1 LYLRLGLSVEVGLL
15 SSDKSELG
23 GLGTVT
29 ISTVSFNRLM
39 ALPDALVAR
48 KAVSVII
55 IKRGLQIDVY
65 M

>member
-1 LYLRLGLSVEVGLL
+1 ML
-15 SSDKSELG
+15 SSDRSELG

-29 ISTVSFNRLM
+29 IGAVSFNRLM

-55 IKRGLQIDVY
+55 IKRGVANRCLYVNEVKG
-65 M
+65 